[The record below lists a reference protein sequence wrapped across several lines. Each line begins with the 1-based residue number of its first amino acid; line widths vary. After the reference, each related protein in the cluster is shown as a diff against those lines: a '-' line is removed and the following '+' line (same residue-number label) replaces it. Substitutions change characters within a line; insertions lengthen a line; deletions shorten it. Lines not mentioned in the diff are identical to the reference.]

1 MTKKLTDRERSTAN
15 GRVRSYVTQER
26 ESGIHPAISK
36 LHRRPHGRA
45 DDESRKASE
54 YARIERGH
62 EA

>member
-15 GRVRSYVTQER
+15 GRVRSYVTQDR
-26 ESGIHPAISK
+26 ESGLHPSISK
-36 LHRRPHGRA
+36 LHRRHHARA
-45 DDESRKASE
+45 EDDSRKASE